1 MCTYIHMQLKTY
13 ILMQKIHHIS
23 DLRRKEALSQD
34 FTFLYPPFLAVVSGF
49 LHMYSITVKCE
60 CS

>member
-1 MCTYIHMQLKTY
+1 MQLKTY